1 MPEYTV
7 TFYLKQERQIEAADL
22 AAARKR
28 TEYLLTL
35 VAGEPRLHS
44 ILRADVKKNPHRAT
58 CPDCTEEEL
67 KLRKK
72 LKPNLPELNNPPP
85 KGAA

>member
-1 MPEYTV
+1 MAEYTV

-28 TEYLLTL
+28 AEHLLTL
-35 VAGEPRLHS
+35 VAGARLHS
-44 ILRADVKKNPHRAT
+44 ILRADVKNSPHKAT

-72 LKPNLPELNNPPP
+72 LKPNLPELNNP
-85 KGAA
+85 GAA